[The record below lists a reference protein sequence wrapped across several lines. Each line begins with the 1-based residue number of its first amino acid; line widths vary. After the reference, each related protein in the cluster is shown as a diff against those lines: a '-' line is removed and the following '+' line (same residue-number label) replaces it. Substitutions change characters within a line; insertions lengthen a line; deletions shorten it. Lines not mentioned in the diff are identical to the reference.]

1 MMEKEQVT
9 RMQNSDLKELLED
22 VTLNEI
28 HLSNEE
34 RQEMTSTFSQIIKK
48 KKRKVQKKRIWSA
61 VAICACVVV
70 VVLGWYSMGQ
80 LTVFSAEKEGI
91 LVELP
96 DHSVACLNRN
106 TSLHY
111 NRWGFRFFREVKLKG
126 EAYFDVYKGSHFVV
140 NADPYKVSVLG
151 TRFSVSQKNGQFKAY
166 CFQGK
171 IKVENG
177 KLNSG
182 QILTTNQNIS
192 VVLGKVSLNIQKEL
206 EPVWVRKQCVYEN
219 IPLNDVIK
227 KLQEVYGITVLCNR
241 YCDSLRFTGIFP
253 VDDLDLAIQLV
264 FEPFNLECK
273 NVGGEWRLYKN
284 DMKIGRENR

>member
-171 IKVENG
+171 IKVE
-177 KLNSG
+177 K
-182 QILTTNQNIS
+182 
-192 VVLGKVSLNIQKEL
+192 
-206 EPVWVRKQCVYEN
+206 R
-219 IPLNDVIK
+219 
-227 KLQEVYGITVLCNR
+227 
-241 YCDSLRFTGIFP
+241 
-253 VDDLDLAIQLV
+253 
-264 FEPFNLECK
+264 
-273 NVGGEWRLYKN
+273 
-284 DMKIGRENR
+284 